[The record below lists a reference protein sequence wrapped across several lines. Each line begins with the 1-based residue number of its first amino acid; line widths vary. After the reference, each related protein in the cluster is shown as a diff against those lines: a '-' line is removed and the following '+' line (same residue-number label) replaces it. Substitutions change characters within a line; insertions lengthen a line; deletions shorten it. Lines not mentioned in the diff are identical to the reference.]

1 MQRTVPLLI
10 TFFAGIFMVLALFS
24 PAHLFKDPQDKLQQ
38 LGIMILAAATLLGIA
53 NLARINLHRVARKER
68 DWPYKVVLLVALV
81 AMFVVG
87 LNKFWQLDYNATAS
101 GTFFNDR
108 LYSFIYVPAQGTM
121 FALLAFFIA
130 SAAFR
135 AFRIRTPEAAL
146 LAAAG
151 ILVMFGRVPLGNA
164 IIWPQHGAHG
174 VGATQ
179 VSEWLM
185 NVPQL
190 AARRGIFIGAAL
202 GAISIGLR
210 VILGLERAHLGS
222 GGGD

>member
-1 MQRTVPLLI
+1 VQRTIPLVI
-10 TFFAGIFMVLALFS
+10 TFIAGIYMVLALFS
-24 PAHLFKDPQDKLQQ
+24 PARLFKEPQDKLQQ

-53 NLARINLHRVARKER
+53 NLVRINLSRVSRRER
-68 DWPYKVVLLVALV
+68 DWQYKIVLLVCLFG
-81 AMFVVG
+81 MFFVG
-87 LNKFWQLDYNATAS
+87 INKFWRLDYNATGP
-101 GTFFNDR
+101 GTFFNDY
-108 LYSFIYVPAQGTM
+108 LYNYVYVPTQATM

-146 LAAAG
+146 LALAG
-151 ILVMFGRVPLGNA
+151 ILVMFGRVPLGNVVL
-164 IIWPQHGAHG
+164 WPPDSHGI
-174 VGATQ
+174 GAGS
-179 VSEWLM
+179 VAEWLM

-190 AARRGIFIGAAL
+190 AARRAIFIGAAL

-222 GGGD
+222 D